1 MKKILAIALAAA
13 MMLSMAACGT
23 TDDNDATDDVVTNA
37 PETTED
43 TDSTDAPETTE
54 GTEGTEDTEGT
65 EGTEGTDDTEEP
77 AQETGAQSALE
88 ILDTVWATYA
98 EDEMFSVMGGTGTM
112 NEPDSVA
119 IEGNESFIENDLV
132 FPAESLELVD
142 DVASL
147 IHMLNANTFTCG
159 VFGVTDAENI
169 ASIAEGIKD
178 KVVNNQW
185 LCGFPQ
191 KLVISEVG
199 DYIVSAFGNEEIIDI
214 FQSKLESSYA
224 DAELLY
230 EESLL

>member
-1 MKKILAIALAAA
+1 MKLRKLLIILSCAAILATF
-13 MMLSMAACGT
+13 AACGET
-23 TDDNDATDDVVTNA
+23 ENNNNENNNDGSNQATESTESDGQTDVTE
-37 PETTED
+37 PEVTEQPEEEETPAI
-43 TDSTDAPETTE
+43 TDSK
-54 GTEGTEDTEGT
+54 
-65 EGTEGTDDTEEP
+65 
-77 AQETGAQSALE
+77 E
-88 ILDTVWATYA
+88 ILTTVWGSYA
-98 EDEMFSVMGGTGTM
+98 EEDKFSVIGGTGTM
-112 NEPDSVA
+112 NEPDSLDVTVDTDM
-119 IEGNESFIENDLV
+119 ISNNLV
-132 FPAESLELVD
+132 FPADSISMID
-142 DVASL
+142 DAASL
-147 IHMLNANTFTCG
+147 MHMLNANTFTCG